1 MNYNT
6 RQCRKHNFTKTFI
19 DSLPPHKKNAKSRE
33 AEYSDQ
39 QVVGLRVLVSKNGR
53 KFFHLR
59 YRFQK
64 RKKVISIGE
73 FPAVSV
79 QQARQRAYE
88 YKNQLSNGLDPLIER
103 NKQSN
108 DLTFKEFAE
117 KEYVPHAKVNKVSW
131 ADDVSKLENH
141 MYPAFGQLPLSSI
154 TTRDLQK
161 YQTKIK
167 VRNSP
172 STSNRHMTV
181 LIRMFNLAV
190 QWQFLEKSPCN
201 GSIKKYN
208 EPTRERYLDNDE
220 IKRFLSAL
228 DEANQ
233 SSVSVHVIRMLL
245 YSGLRTA
252 EVTKMKWE
260 NLNFTAGTLSIP
272 ENKSGKPRTV
282 VLNQLA
288 MNTVKKMLD
297 FKINDYVFPGK
308 GPKGHIISP
317 RRVFL
322 KIKEKAGI
330 EGICAHSLRH
340 TFASIC
346 VNSGENLYSVQKLLG
361 HHSSQMTQRY
371 AHLGDKELRAAT
383 ESVANQI
390 SHITS

>member
-1 MNYNT
+1 MNDNI

-33 AEYSDQ
+33 LEFSDL
-39 QVVGLRVLVSKNGR
+39 QVIGLRLLVSKNGR

-59 YRFQK
+59 YRFKK
-64 RKKVISIGE
+64 RKRVISIGE
-73 FPAVSV
+73 FPAVTV

-108 DLTFKEFAE
+108 DLTFKEFAK
-117 KEYVPHAKVNKVSW
+117 KEYVPHAKANKVSW
-131 ADDVSKLENH
+131 ADDVSKLDNH
-141 MYPAFGQLPLSSI
+141 MYPAFGHLPLSSI

-201 GSIKKYN
+201 GSIKKYK
-208 EPTRERYLDNDE
+208 EPKRERYLNNDE

-245 YSGLRTA
+245 YSGLRTG

-260 NLNFTAGTLSIP
+260 NINLATGTLSIP
-272 ENKSGKPRTV
+272 ETKSGESRSV

-288 MNTVKKMLD
+288 MNTLKGMLD
-297 FKINDYVFPGK
+297 FKINDFVFPGK

-330 EGICAHSLRH
+330 DGICAHSLRH

-371 AHLGDKELRAAT
+371 AHLGDNEMRAAT

-390 SHITS
+390 IHIAS

>member
-1 MNYNT
+1 MYDNH
-6 RQCRKHNFTKTFI
+6 RQCRKFNFTKTFI
-19 DSLPPHKKNAKSRE
+19 DNLPAHKKKAKSRE

-39 QVVGLRVLVSKNGR
+39 QVIGLRILVSKNGR

-59 YRFQK
+59 YRFKK
-64 RKKVISIGE
+64 RKRVISIGE
-73 FPAVSV
+73 FPAVTV

-117 KEYVPHAKVNKVSW
+117 MEYIPHAKADKVSW

-141 MYPAFGQLPLSSI
+141 MYPAFGHLPLSSI
-154 TTRDLQK
+154 TTRDMQK

-167 VRNSP
+167 LRNSP

-201 GSIKKYN
+201 GSIKKYK
-208 EPTRERYLDNDE
+208 EPKRERYLNNDE

-245 YSGLRTA
+245 FSGLRTG

-260 NLNFTAGTLSIP
+260 NINLATCTLNLP
-272 ENKSGKPRTV
+272 ETKSGESRSV

-288 MNTVKKMLD
+288 MNTLKEMLN

-330 EGICAHSLRH
+330 DGICAHSLRH

-346 VNSGENLYSVQKLLG
+346 VSSGENLYSVQKLLG

-371 AHLGDKELRAAT
+371 AHLGDKELKTAT
-383 ESVANQI
+383 ESVAHQI
-390 SHITS
+390 VKITG

>member
-1 MNYNT
+1 MNDST

-19 DSLPPHKKNAKSRE
+19 DSLPPHKKDAKSRE

-39 QVVGLRVLVSKNGR
+39 QVIGLRVLVSKNGR

-108 DLTFKEFAE
+108 NLTFKEFAE
-117 KEYVPHAKVNKVSW
+117 KEYIPHAKENKVSW
-131 ADDVSKLENH
+131 ADDVSKLEKH
-141 MYPAFGQLPLSSI
+141 MYPAFGHLPLSSI
-154 TTRDLQK
+154 STKQLQK
-161 YQTKIK
+161 YQSKIK
-167 VRNSP
+167 TRNSP

-181 LIRMFNLAV
+181 LIRFFNLAV
-190 QWQFLEKSPCN
+190 QWDFLDVNPCTN
-201 GSIKKYN
+201 KIKKYK
-208 EPTRERYLDNDE
+208 EPTRERYLNDDE
-220 IKRFLSAL
+220 LKRFLSAL
-228 DEANQ
+228 DEADQ
-233 SSVSVHVIRMLL
+233 SSVSVHVIRTLL
-245 YSGLRTA
+245 YTGLRTG
-252 EVTKMKWE
+252 EVTKMLWE
-260 NLNFTAGTLSIP
+260 NVNLTAGTVRLL
-272 ENKSGKPRTV
+272 ETKSGTSRTV

-288 MNTVKKMLD
+288 KETIEKMLD
-297 FKINDYVFPGK
+297 FKTNDFVFPGK

-340 TFASIC
+340 TFASIL
-346 VNSGENLYSVQKLLG
+346 VNSGNSLYQTQKLLG

-390 SHITS
+390 NHIAS